1 MRGTTPGWGR
11 VPPIL
16 DNPGQYICLKQNN
29 IWKNNWAYLHYI
41 MFKGGRL
48 KTRDI
53 KPISILQINRDD
65 FYLVQW
71 SMTMTIGQWS
81 CPDSFFSYTLWL
93 RRYALFDFLI
103 SLTRIHSRS
112 RNWWQNLHMIGT
124 FWNIF
129 WNSTNLGLYLLLITV
144 FKIWKYIENWNKQEL
159 HRPRSYWI
167 EWDWMRSFVL
177 LKQVS

>member
-93 RRYALFDFLI
+93 RRYALFDFVKTQLNHNQGKLVWLDYGY
-103 SLTRIHSRS
+103 SNPPTTH
-112 RNWWQNLHMIGT
+112 Q
-124 FWNIF
+124 
-129 WNSTNLGLYLLLITV
+129 WNSVLLLFNLAVTSNITQTNLR
-144 FKIWKYIENWNKQEL
+144 
-159 HRPRSYWI
+159 RP
-167 EWDWMRSFVL
+167 
-177 LKQVS
+177 K